1 MSFQSQVEEK
11 VESMSTARNS
21 QRQEPLDLDRIAW
34 KIIEELQQ
42 DGRLSWAEL
51 GRRVGLTTPAVAER
65 VYRLEKLGVIRGFH
79 ADINLERLG
88 MPILIFVRISI
99 GGPESLVRTFQSQ
112 VKNWQEVLEC
122 HRVTGSDSFIVKAR
136 VVSVEHLERFLDKM
150 GHFGTTSTATVLS
163 SPVLQRTLPE
173 KVIKQFHSELN
184 ASRTFAAIWPIR
196 GSAAFVDNQRFLE

>member
-1 MSFQSQVEEK
+1 MSASRYSLRDQPAE
-11 VESMSTARNS
+11 
-21 QRQEPLDLDRIAW
+21 LDRISW

-88 MPILIFVRISI
+88 MPIQIFVRLSMA
-99 GGPESLVRTFQSQ
+99 GPEQLVRAFQLQ
-112 VKNWQEVLEC
+112 VKKWDEVLEC

-136 VVSVEHLERFLDKM
+136 VVSVEHLERLLDKL
-150 GHFGTTSTATVLS
+150 GHFGSTSTATVLS
-163 SPVLQRTLPE
+163 SPVAHRIMTQKMIE
-173 KVIKQFHSELN
+173 DFQ
-184 ASRTFAAIWPIR
+184 
-196 GSAAFVDNQRFLE
+196 SAD